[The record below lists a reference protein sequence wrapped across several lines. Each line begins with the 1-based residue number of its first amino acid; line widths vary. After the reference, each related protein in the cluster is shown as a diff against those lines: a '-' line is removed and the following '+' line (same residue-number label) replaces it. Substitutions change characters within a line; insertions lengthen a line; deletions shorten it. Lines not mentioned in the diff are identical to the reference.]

1 MDSFTYL
8 IAIFVMAFSF
18 QLSMLWIS
26 IAVLIFLLISLRSIS
41 GILLTLITGVVFFVM
56 GNSLRDDILYIAV
69 GLVAFAYFVGVK
81 PAEEQAGGMSP
92 EMLAAL
98 GGMGGGG
105 EGGMGGME
113 GMGGFGGFGG
123 GGH

>member
-1 MDSFTYL
+1 
-8 IAIFVMAFSF
+8 
-18 QLSMLWIS
+18 
-26 IAVLIFLLISLRSIS
+26 
-41 GILLTLITGVVFFVM
+41 M

-105 EGGMGGME
+105 EGGME